1 MSARKE
7 EWRDLPGYEGW
18 YQVSDWG
25 RICSFRDPHH
35 KGQRLKTPVILNP
48 TRGPYS
54 THIVIKWEGKQRTV
68 QVGKAVALTFLGAIP
83 KGWVAYHKDGN
94 PENNALYA
102 KYKAEADKK
111 QQLHLL
117 GRLAEYKYYNMD
129 AIAARALELAER
141 L

>member
-54 THIVIKWEGKQRTV
+54 THIVIKWEGKQRV
-68 QVGKAVALTFLGAIP
+68 AV
-83 KGWVAYHKDGN
+83 
-94 PENNALYA
+94 
-102 KYKAEADKK
+102 
-111 QQLHLL
+111 LHPCYCLF
-117 GRLAEYKYYNMD
+117 GIRPG
-129 AIAARALELAER
+129 
-141 L
+141 